1 MKYTN
6 PKPVF
11 NPNPLGAFC
20 ELDLAKGEAY
30 MAAYSSRQLETP
42 GVVAKG
48 SAGFGLGHRSEPG
61 RRRSASGPRRP
72 PHG

>member
-11 NPNPLGAFC
+11 NPNLVGAFC

-30 MAAYSSRQLETP
+30 MAAYFSRQLETP
-42 GVVAKG
+42 VGWPRVARA
-48 SAGFGLGHRSEPG
+48 SA
-61 RRRSASGPRRP
+61 
-72 PHG
+72 

>member
-42 GVVAKG
+42 VGWLRVTRALG
-48 SAGFGLGHRSEPG
+48 YRAGG
-61 RRRSASGPRRP
+61 RRCSALTDLPSA
-72 PHG
+72 PH